1 MSTRKA
7 LDILKTITIGEK
19 DIVSAGFL
27 GSISV
32 EGDKAEVVLLLPD
45 SFKGQADSLRTAVE
59 KRLIEAGFKPDVR
72 YRIRESK
79 PSLRVNVG
87 PVGQMKKKIPG
98 VKRVLAVAS
107 GKGGV
112 GKSTVAVN
120 LAVALAKRGLKS
132 GLFDADVYGPSVSV
146 LMGLDGERVYVTPE
160 KRFKPIE
167 KYGIEVMTFGVLVKE
182 DTPILWRGAMLHK
195 AYEELLMQTAWGDLD
210 VLVVDLPPGTGDSHL
225 SLAQGYQ
232 VDGAV
237 VVTTPQIVAVA
248 DVLRAVKGFNKLEV
262 PVLGI
267 VENMAYF
274 VCPES
279 GKRYHI
285 FGEGGT
291 ERLSRLTGL
300 PVLVR
305 VPIDEYVS
313 TSGDS
318 GVPVTHAYPESPS
331 AKAFFELAETLK
343 RSLFSAL

>member
-7 LDILKTITIGEK
+7 LDVLKKITVGGK

-27 GSISV
+27 GSLSV
-32 EGDKAEVVLLLPD
+32 EGDRAEVILLLPD
-45 SFKGQADSLRTAVE
+45 DLKGQADSIKTAVE
-59 KRLIEAGFKPDVR
+59 KRLMEEGFKPEVR
-72 YRIRESK
+72 YRIRESR

-87 PVGQMKKKIPG
+87 PVGQTKKRIPG
-98 VKRVLAVAS
+98 VKRVIAVAS

-120 LAVALAKRGLKS
+120 LAVALSKAGLRA

-146 LMGLDGERVYVTPE
+146 LMGLEGERVYVTPD

-167 KYGIEVMTFGVLVKE
+167 KYGIQVLTFGVLVKE

-195 AYEELLMQTAWGDLD
+195 AYEELLMQTAWEDVD
-210 VLVVDLPPGTGDSHL
+210 VLVIDLPPGTGDSHL
-225 SLAQGYQ
+225 SLAQGYHI
-232 VDGAV
+232 DGAL

-248 DVLRAVKGFNKLEV
+248 DVLRAIKGFEKLEI

-279 GKRYHI
+279 GRRYHI
-285 FGEGGT
+285 FGEGGAD
-291 ERLSRLTGL
+291 RLSKHTGV
-300 PVLVR
+300 PVIVR
-305 VPIDEYVS
+305 IPIDEYVS
-313 TSGDS
+313 ASGDS
-318 GVPVTHAYPESPS
+318 GIPVTHAYPEAPS
-331 AKAFFELAETLK
+331 SKAFLSMANDLKQTLL
-343 RSLFSAL
+343 SGV

>member
-1 MSTRKA
+1 M
-7 LDILKTITIGEK
+7 DILRKITVGGK

-32 EGDKAEVVLLLPD
+32 EGDRAEVVLLLPE
-45 SFKGQADSLRTAVE
+45 SLKGQADSIKTAVE
-59 KRLIEAGFKPDVR
+59 KRLLEEGFKPEVK

-87 PVGQMKKKIPG
+87 PVGQTKKRIPG
-98 VKRVLAVAS
+98 VKKVIAVAS

-120 LAVALAKRGLKS
+120 LAVALSKTGLRA

-146 LMGLDGERVYVTPE
+146 LMGLDGERVYVTPD

-167 KYGIEVMTFGVLVKE
+167 KYGVQVLTFGVLVKE

-210 VLVVDLPPGTGDSHL
+210 VLVIDLPPGTGDSHL

-232 VDGAV
+232 VDGAL
-237 VVTTPQIVAVA
+237 VVTTPQMVAVA
-248 DVLRAVKGFNKLEV
+248 DVLRAIKGFEKLEI

-279 GKRYHI
+279 GRKYHI
-285 FGEGGT
+285 FGEGGAD
-291 ERLSRLTGL
+291 RLAKHTGV
-300 PVLVR
+300 PVIVR
-305 VPIDEYVS
+305 IPIDEYVS

-318 GVPVTHAYPESPS
+318 GVPVAYAYPDAPS
-331 AKAFFELAETLK
+331 AKAFLLLANAVKQNLL
-343 RSLFSAL
+343 SGV

>member
-7 LDILKTITIGEK
+7 LDILKTITIGGK

-45 SFKGQADSLRTAVE
+45 SFKGQADSLKTAVE

-87 PVGQMKKKIPG
+87 PVGQMKKRIPG
-98 VKRVLAVAS
+98 VKKVIAVAS

-120 LAVALAKRGLKS
+120 LAVALSKRGLKS

-225 SLAQGYQ
+225 SLAQGYYSGY
-232 VDGAV
+232 DAPDRSRGGR
-237 VVTTPQIVAVA
+237 TPGG
-248 DVLRAVKGFNKLEV
+248 KGV
-262 PVLGI
+262 QQ
-267 VENMAYF
+267 A
-274 VCPES
+274 
-279 GKRYHI
+279 
-285 FGEGGT
+285 GG
-291 ERLSRLTGL
+291 SR
-300 PVLVR
+300 
-305 VPIDEYVS
+305 
-313 TSGDS
+313 SGDS
-318 GVPVTHAYPESPS
+318 GEHGLLRMSRKWEEVSH
-331 AKAFFELAETLK
+331 LRRGWNGQTL
-343 RSLFSAL
+343 